1 MQHTWT
7 IQHIPDQHGR
17 VAVVTGASSGLGFE
31 TAKALARRGATA
43 VLAVR
48 DLDRGR
54 AAAGRITRSTVN
66 ADVTVQ
72 ECDLAW
78 LDSVRTAAEG
88 IRARHPRIDL
98 LVNNGGVMCTPH
110 GITRDGFETQ
120 FRINHLGHF
129 ALTGLLLEPLLTVP
143 GSRVVTV
150 TSLAH
155 RFTRINLNDLQ
166 WKHRR
171 YNRFAAYGQSKLANL
186 MFTYE
191 LQRRLAERNTDT
203 LAIAAHPGSA
213 QTAIMRHLP
222 GPLPRVAKAFGP
234 LLAQPPAQGALP
246 MLRAATDPTAQGGQF
261 YGPDGFQQTM
271 GAPVA
276 VTSAGQSY
284 DTAVQHRLWTMS
296 ESLTQVA
303 YGI

>member
-31 TAKALARRGATA
+31 TAKALARRGATV

-54 AAAGRITRSTVN
+54 AAAGRIARSTVN

-72 ECDLAW
+72 ECDLAS

-120 FRINHLGHF
+120 FGINHLGHF
-129 ALTGLLLEPLLTVP
+129 ALTGLLLEPLLAVP

-234 LLAQPPAQGALP
+234 LLAQPPARGALP
-246 MLRAATDPTAQGGQF
+246 MLRAATDPTAHGGQF

-271 GAPVA
+271 GTPVV
-276 VTSAGQSY
+276 VTSAGQSH

-296 ESLTQVA
+296 ESLTRVA